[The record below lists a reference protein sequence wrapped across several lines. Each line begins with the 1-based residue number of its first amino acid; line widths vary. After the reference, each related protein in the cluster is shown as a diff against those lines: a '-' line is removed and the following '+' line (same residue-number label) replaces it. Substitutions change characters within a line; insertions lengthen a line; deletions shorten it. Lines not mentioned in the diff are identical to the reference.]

1 MLPEARIRRKCDSIA
16 LAYQS
21 FLIFQLL
28 LSDSIVWGLKSPKK
42 QVWILFFCFVLLIC
56 VFSFIS
62 VLHSIIPFHRQ
73 HWSMLFKTVYRG
85 SLHELKLKEL
95 RVKRFRTFQAGYIFS
110 SGLEMIECLIISFSI
125 YPWNFYFLKAVIES
139 QYHRMVW
146 IGRDL

>member
-42 QVWILFFCFVLLIC
+42 QVWILFVCFVLLIC

-95 RVKRFRTFQAGYIFS
+95 RVKCFRTFQAGYIFFLRT
-110 SGLEMIECLIISFSI
+110 GNDWMFDYII
-125 YPWNFYFLKAVIES
+125 FYLPMKFLLPKGCDRITVS
-139 QYHRMVW
+139 
-146 IGRDL
+146 